1 MTRWLVVV
9 VVGTIPVS
17 GLAPARPAVSPRAD
31 ALDLV
36 LLGGPV
42 PQRVELRV
50 EIDGTSVPAVW
61 DETFAKLHTFHD
73 RDASGSLDKAEAAR
87 LPSAFA
93 LRQVLWGQFAP
104 AAGDP
109 PALSDLDADGNG
121 TVAPAELAD
130 YYRRHG
136 LGGVLVGV
144 GTPPATD
151 RLTDALL
158 KQLDADRDGRVAEPE
173 WKAAA
178 DVLRSLDAND
188 DELIGPG
195 ELVEFAAYPGATGAT
210 LLSAPDPAA
219 KSDVALAALPLVVL
233 PLRTADTHWAAA
245 LAARTGAG
253 AKELRSAAPAAAWAV
268 RFGAET
274 RRLAHAAG
282 STRFELR
289 TDPGLLADQT
299 AAARKRAVAQFAEY
313 DGDGD
318 GALSAAELAAPK
330 GLPFRAVAAAADRD
344 ADGRLT
350 AAEHAAWLDLVGQ
363 VAKGHVLLTVLDHG
377 RGLFEA
383 LDADRDGALSARELR
398 TAWARVGS
406 GFGRAKLPR
415 HLLAT
420 VSQGR
425 PRELPGKPARTGPAW
440 FLAADRNGDGDV
452 SRREF
457 LGPAAAFGRLDADR
471 DGLIDAAEAN
481 RSEPKP
487 NIR

>member
-1 MTRWLVVV
+1 MTRGFVVV
-9 VVGTIPVS
+9 VAAVAVAA
-17 GLAPARPAVSPRAD
+17 LAPARPAVSPRAD

-36 LLGGPV
+36 LFGGPA

-50 EIDGTSVPAVW
+50 EIDGAPVPAVW
-61 DETFAKLHTFHD
+61 DETFAKLHAFHD
-73 RDASGSLDKAEAAR
+73 RDANGSLDAAEAAR

-109 PALSDLDADGNG
+109 PALADLDADRNG

-130 YYRRHG
+130 YYRRRG

-158 KQLDADRDGRVAEPE
+158 KHLDADRDGRVAEAE

-178 DVLRSLDAND
+178 DALKSLDAND
-188 DELIGPG
+188 DELVGPG
-195 ELVEFAAYPGATGAT
+195 ELVEHAAYPGATGAT
-210 LLSAPDPAA
+210 LLSPDPAV
-219 KSDVALAALPLVVL
+219 KGGALPLAVL
-233 PLRTADTHWAAA
+233 PLRTAE
-245 LAARTGAG
+245 
-253 AKELRSAAPAAAWAV
+253 AKELRGAAPATAWVV
-268 RFGAET
+268 RFGAEN

-289 TDPGLLADQT
+289 TDPGLLAEQT
-299 AAARKRAVAQFAEY
+299 VTARKRAAAQFAEC
-313 DGDGD
+313 DTDGD
-318 GALSAAELAAPK
+318 GALGAAELAAPK
-330 GLPFRAVAAAADRD
+330 GLLVRSVAAVADRD

-350 AAEHAAWLDLVGQ
+350 AAEHAAWLDLMGQ

-383 LDADRDGALSARELR
+383 LDADRDGALSVRELR
-398 TAWARVGS
+398 TAWARVGN
-406 GFGRAKLPR
+406 GFDRATLPR
-415 HLLAT
+415 HLFAT
-420 VSQGR
+420 VSRGR

-440 FLAADRNGDGDV
+440 FVAADRNGDGDV

-457 LGPAAAFGRLDADR
+457 PGAAVAFDRLDADR
-471 DGLIDAAEAN
+471 DGLIDAREAAAA
-481 RSEPKP
+481 P
-487 NIR
+487 